1 MKIDII
7 LCTYNPRMDYLERTL
22 ESIEGQLFQG
32 DGIEVQFTLVDN
44 NSPADAAKKLK
55 EVCSSRQIHYLH
67 ETEQGLVHARIC
79 GLRNTQGELVVWVD
93 DDTVLDG
100 NFIRHA
106 LEIYRTKPFLGAW
119 GGNVHLELE
128 KPVRSE
134 IRPYLA
140 LLTENKV
147 EIEEWSN
154 FRNCTPVAGAGLC
167 VRREVGERYVQNYE
181 SSPMRKLLGRSAQN
195 LFSGEDWDF
204 CLTAAEM
211 GLGVG
216 RMPQLSLTHLIPER
230 RTTEDYLLK
239 IAEGHKFS
247 GQIVLAIRQ
256 RPLIRENF
264 RRKILGLRLRGL
276 IKPSFAKRILIAE
289 LRGLEKGLEFVQ
301 KHFTGLT
308 ATEKS

>member
-1 MKIDII
+1 
-7 LCTYNPRMDYLERTL
+7 
-22 ESIEGQLFQG
+22 
-32 DGIEVQFTLVDN
+32 
-44 NSPADAAKKLK
+44 
-55 EVCSSRQIHYLH
+55 
-67 ETEQGLVHARIC
+67 
-79 GLRNTQGELVVWVD
+79 
-93 DDTVLDG
+93 
-100 NFIRHA
+100 
-106 LEIYRTKPFLGAW
+106 
-119 GGNVHLELE
+119 
-128 KPVRSE
+128 
-134 IRPYLA
+134 
-140 LLTENKV
+140 
-147 EIEEWSN
+147 
-154 FRNCTPVAGAGLC
+154 
-167 VRREVGERYVQNYE
+167 VGERYVQNYE